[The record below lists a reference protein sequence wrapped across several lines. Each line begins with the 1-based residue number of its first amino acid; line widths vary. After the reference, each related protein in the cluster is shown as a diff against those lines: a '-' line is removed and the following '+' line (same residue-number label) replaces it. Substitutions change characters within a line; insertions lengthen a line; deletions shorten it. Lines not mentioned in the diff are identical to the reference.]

1 MVSNNVIIVLVAMLI
16 ISTISTTYGVNMKHI
31 NSHHNK
37 NHKINS
43 HANNHNKVAVGINSK
58 AHANTKLEK
67 LHNIAKQHAKA
78 SSLKNVVEAKLPKHH
93 MQLTHTSLVELN
105 SKTT

>member
-37 NHKINS
+37 NHQVNS

-58 AHANTKLEK
+58 AHANTATVYFDNFLYF
-67 LHNIAKQHAKA
+67 QHLADKYF
-78 SSLKNVVEAKLPKHH
+78 
-93 MQLTHTSLVELN
+93 LV
-105 SKTT
+105 K